1 MVRDFKAR
9 RYYAC
14 AMCWLTTSEIEKAA
28 VKQTGNHQ
36 SLRQYGGLRQKS
48 EMTLDDTILSR
59 RMRRKLLTRLPSER
73 KLITERG
80 KPHEPI
86 SRDLQKR

>member
-1 MVRDFKAR
+1 MQMTCKKCGKRFKAR

-48 EMTLDDTILSR
+48 ER
-59 RMRRKLLTRLPSER
+59 
-73 KLITERG
+73 
-80 KPHEPI
+80 H
-86 SRDLQKR
+86 